1 MTMIE
6 CPECEGCGYI
16 ADEDEDRDEECF
28 ACAGTGEIEDE
39 FGEDE
44 DDEEDDE

>member
-16 ADEDEDRDEECF
+16 EEEGDEEECF